1 MQIWLEHTLRLAAR
15 RIVRSERG
23 QSELLIIVLL
33 LFLVW
38 LVSTGRRV
46 VVQ

>member
-1 MQIWLEHTLRLAAR
+1 MQIWLEHALRLAVR
-15 RIVRSERG
+15 RIMRDGRG
-23 QSELLIIVLL
+23 QTELLIVLLL

-38 LVSTGRRV
+38 LISTGRRV

>member
-1 MQIWLEHTLRLAAR
+1 MQIWLEHALRLAAR
-15 RIVRSERG
+15 RIVRDDHG
-23 QSELLIIVLL
+23 QTEILIIVLL